1 MKLVWKLLRQH
12 ISVPQFAGFFFANL
26 VGMLIILLGVQ
37 FYVDMQ
43 SVYNGED
50 SFMKDDYLIVNKQ
63 IGVVTTITG
72 QSNVFTK
79 SEIKDLK
86 KQKFV
91 EKIGSFTPSAF
102 DVSARF
108 DIEGIAKFSTEMFF
122 ESVPDEFVDL
132 KTDDWVYEEG
142 DRMIPIILPR
152 NYLDL
157 YNFGFAQSRNI
168 PKLSEGV
175 LGAMKLKIFIRGLE
189 QNDEYEGRIVGFS
202 NRLNTILVPERFML
216 WANEKYAKK
225 KTAEPTRLILQVNN
239 PTDEH
244 ITSYLQ
250 ENNYVTD
257 ESKLDASKTT
267 FILRVV
273 VGIVMAIGL
282 IISVL
287 AFYILMLSIYLLVEK
302 NNTKLENL
310 LILGYSPAKVS
321 RPYQWLT
328 VGLNLLVL
336 VLALALLYLIRSIY
350 LHQFQSFFPQMEI
363 PTMWYTVAVGIVL
376 FLVVSVFNIIAVK
389 RKVLSIW
396 NRKES

>member
-1 MKLVWKLLRQH
+1 
-12 ISVPQFAGFFFANL
+12 
-26 VGMLIILLGVQ
+26 
-37 FYVDMQ
+37 
-43 SVYNGED
+43 
-50 SFMKDDYLIVNKQ
+50 
-63 IGVVTTITG
+63 VVTAITG
-72 QSNVFTK
+72 QTNVFTK

-91 EKIGSFTPSAF
+91 EKIGTFTPSAF

-108 DIEGIAKFSTEMFF
+108 DVEGFAKFSTEMFF

-132 KTDDWVYEEG
+132 KTDDWAYEEG
-142 DRMIPIILPR
+142 DKMIPIILPR

-175 LGAMKLKIFIRGLE
+175 LGAMKLKITIRGQE

-202 NRLNTILVPERFML
+202 NRLNTILVPENFMT
-216 WANEKYAKK
+216 WANKKYANKK
-225 KTAEPTRLILQVNN
+225 ETEPTRLILQVNN

-273 VGIVMAIGL
+273 VAIVMAIGL
-282 IISVL
+282 IISLL

-328 VGLNLLVL
+328 VALNLLVL
-336 VLALALLYLIRSIY
+336 LLALALLYVVRSIY
-350 LHQFQSFFPQMEI
+350 LHQFQTFFPQLEI
-363 PTMWYTVAVGIVL
+363 PTLWYAAAIGIML
-376 FLVVSVFNIIAVK
+376 FLLVSIFNIIAVK